1 MKSQLKQTLV
11 EGSLEFQP
19 NELQSNLLHRCAQQ
33 ASPAQN
39 LQPVMQK
46 IIRLQFS
53 FKINIES
60 L

>member
-46 IIRLQFS
+46 IIRLQF
-53 FKINIES
+53 FF
-60 L
+60 